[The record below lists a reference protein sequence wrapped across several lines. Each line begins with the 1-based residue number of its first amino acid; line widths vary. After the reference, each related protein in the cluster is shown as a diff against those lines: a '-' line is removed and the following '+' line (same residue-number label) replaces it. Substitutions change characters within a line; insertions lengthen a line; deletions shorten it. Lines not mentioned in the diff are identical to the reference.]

1 MAEVCMYF
9 QVHQPNRLRKYQV
22 FDINQ
27 NHDYFDAEKNE
38 NICKKVA
45 KNCYLPANKII
56 LNEIKKRELKV
67 SFSITGS
74 ALEQFE
80 KYSPEVIES
89 FKELAKTGRV
99 EFLAETY
106 YHSLSYLY
114 SEEEFRSQVEM
125 HRRKIKELFG
135 VEPKVFR
142 NTELIFNN
150 LLVEQLKD
158 MDFKAVLAEGADHI
172 LGWRS
177 PDYVYS
183 SQGNEPK
190 LLLRNYKLSDDI
202 AFRFSDKQW
211 KEYPLNAEKFA
222 NWVRG
227 SSGQVVNLFMD
238 YETFGEH
245 HSADSNIFIFLEN
258 LPSEILNNGMNFVT
272 PSEIAEKF
280 ESKGELDLPDHVS
293 WADSEKNLSAWLGN
307 AMQENA
313 MKELYLLEKAVKE
326 TGDKKL
332 LEDWRM
338 LTMSDH
344 FYYMST
350 KWFSDGHVHSYFN
363 PFDNPYEAFIAY
375 MNILN
380 DIIAR
385 ITNAGVKAESGK
397 MITENPHAVV
407 NSGKK

>member
-56 LNEIKKRELKV
+56 LREIKKRELKV

-150 LLVEQLKD
+150 QLVEQLKD

-190 LLLRNYKLSDDI
+190 LLLRN
-202 AFRFSDKQW
+202 
-211 KEYPLNAEKFA
+211 
-222 NWVRG
+222 
-227 SSGQVVNLFMD
+227 
-238 YETFGEH
+238 
-245 HSADSNIFIFLEN
+245 
-258 LPSEILNNGMNFVT
+258 
-272 PSEIAEKF
+272 
-280 ESKGELDLPDHVS
+280 
-293 WADSEKNLSAWLGN
+293 
-307 AMQENA
+307 
-313 MKELYLLEKAVKE
+313 
-326 TGDKKL
+326 
-332 LEDWRM
+332 
-338 LTMSDH
+338 
-344 FYYMST
+344 
-350 KWFSDGHVHSYFN
+350 
-363 PFDNPYEAFIAY
+363 
-375 MNILN
+375 
-380 DIIAR
+380 
-385 ITNAGVKAESGK
+385 
-397 MITENPHAVV
+397 
-407 NSGKK
+407 